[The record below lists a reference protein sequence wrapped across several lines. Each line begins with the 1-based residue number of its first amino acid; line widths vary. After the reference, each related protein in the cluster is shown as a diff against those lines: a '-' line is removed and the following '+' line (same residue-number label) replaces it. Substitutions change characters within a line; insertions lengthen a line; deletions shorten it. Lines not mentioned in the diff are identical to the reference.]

1 MSADSPDER
10 DAMMRALLRGSA
22 EWRLLSRLFECPSDA
37 WRADLEALARELPEG
52 ELRTAVAEA
61 GVEAGE
67 GLFHS
72 VFGPGGPAPPR
83 EVSYHDTL
91 ELGTL
96 MSALVSHYEA
106 FDYRPGSPEPP
117 DHLAVE
123 VGFVA
128 YLYLKEAFAV
138 ATADPETAAL
148 TARVRERFVREHLAM
163 MAEPIAGLLAAS
175 GVSYLARAS
184 ALLAARVGSRPRA
197 PGLPVIQPVLDDEE
211 DGGFTC
217 AS

>member
-1 MSADSPDER
+1 MSPDSPDER
-10 DAMMRALLRGSA
+10 DVMMRTLLRDSA

-52 ELRTAVAEA
+52 ELRTTVAEA

-106 FDYRPGSPEPP
+106 FDYRPASPEPP

-138 ATADPETAAL
+138 ATADAETAAL

-163 MAEPIAGLLAAS
+163 MAEPLAGLLAGS

-184 ALLAARVGSRPRA
+184 SLLAGRVGARPRA
-197 PGLPVIQPVLDDEE
+197 PGLPVIQPGLDDEE